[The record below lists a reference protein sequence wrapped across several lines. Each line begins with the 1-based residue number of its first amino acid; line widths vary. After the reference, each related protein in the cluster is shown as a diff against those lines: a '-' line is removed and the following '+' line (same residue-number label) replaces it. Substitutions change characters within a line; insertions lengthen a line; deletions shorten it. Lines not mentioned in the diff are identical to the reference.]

1 MRFFKVNP
9 RTENF
14 SNIKKLL
21 VLIEKVIKNLVYF
34 LIVFINFFS
43 FKKKKLIL
51 DLGIYQDTRFINYL
65 FYSIKS
71 KFFFSYDLD
80 LKIISLIKKV
90 GVINFLLHCIPNFRI
105 KNFEKYKFF
114 LKDKKEFNKIAV
126 NIRTKS
132 MIFNTDYFSH
142 IENNNAKEEKVF
154 MPYYLYPRL
163 YNSKIYKELDVL
175 RGMSKI
181 FKIVFSGSTHPAL
194 YSNFE
199 WYHTDGKKMLNRN
212 QIIDFVSKEFGSEIF
227 YLTSYKDIDNATKS
241 SKKII
246 FSLNDTLAKKTSS
259 KLSNIEH
266 LKLIA
271 QSSFFLTA
279 PGTGMP
285 ICHHIMEAIKF
296 GTIPITSY
304 ADLLN
309 PKLDNNL
316 CLNFQSFADLYSVIE
331 KAILMKHDEHEFKK
345 NNLINFY
352 NQSLCPESFYK
363 KLSDV
368 NFAKEIIACNDHNSA
383 LLYLEKKINI

>member
-105 KNFEKYKFF
+105 KSFEKYKFI
-114 LKDKKEFNKIAV
+114 LKDKKEFDKTAV
-126 NIRTKS
+126 NIETKS
-132 MIFNTDYFSH
+132 LIFNTDYFSY
-142 IENNNAKEEKVF
+142 IENNNTKEEKVF

-181 FKIVFSGSTHPAL
+181 FKIVFSGSTHPTL

-199 WYHTDGKKMLNRN
+199 WSHTDGKKMLNRN
-212 QIIDFVSKEFGSEIF
+212 QVIDFVSKEFSSEIF
-227 YLTSYKDIDNATKS
+227 YLTSYKDIDSAAKS

-316 CLNFQSFADLYSVIE
+316 CLNFQSFADLYSAIE
-331 KAILMKHDEHEFKK
+331 KAIFMKDDEKEFKK

-352 NQSLCPESFYK
+352 NESLSPESFYK

-368 NFAKEIIACNDHNSA
+368 NFTKEIIACNDHNSA
-383 LLYLEKKINI
+383 SLYLEKKMNI

>member
-21 VLIEKVIKNLVYF
+21 VLIEKIIKNLVYF

-51 DLGIYQDTRFINYL
+51 DLGIYEDTRFINYL

-90 GVINFLLHCIPNFRI
+90 GIINFLLHCIPNFRL
-105 KNFEKYKFF
+105 KNVEKYKFI
-114 LKDKKEFNKIAV
+114 LKDNKEFDKTTV
-126 NIRTKS
+126 NIKTKS
-132 MIFNTDYFSH
+132 MIFNTDYFSY
-142 IENNNAKEEKVF
+142 IENNNTKKEKVF

-163 YNSKIYKELDVL
+163 YNSKIYKELDIL

-227 YLTSYKDIDNATKS
+227 YLKSYKDIDNATKS

-285 ICHHIMEAIKF
+285 MCHHIIEAIKF

-304 ADLLN
+304 SNLLN
-309 PKLDNNL
+309 PKLDSNL

-331 KAILMKHDEHEFKK
+331 KAIFMKDDEKEFKK

-383 LLYLEKKINI
+383 TLYLEKKMNI

>member
-43 FKKKKLIL
+43 LKKKKLIL

-114 LKDKKEFNKIAV
+114 LKDKKEFDKTAV

-142 IENNNAKEEKVF
+142 IENNNTKEEKVF

-181 FKIVFSGSTHPAL
+181 FKIVFSGSAHPAL

-212 QIIDFVSKEFGSEIF
+212 QIIDFVSKEFSSEIF

-331 KAILMKHDEHEFKK
+331 KAILMKHDEKEVKK

-352 NQSLCPESFYK
+352 NESLSPESFYK

-383 LLYLEKKINI
+383 SLYLERK

>member
-43 FKKKKLIL
+43 LKKKKLIL

-90 GVINFLLHCIPNFRI
+90 GIVNFLLYCIPNFRI
-105 KNFEKYKFF
+105 KDVEKYKFI
-114 LKDKKEFNKIAV
+114 LKDKKEFNKTAV

-132 MIFNTDYFSH
+132 LIFNTDYFSY
-142 IENNNAKEEKVF
+142 IENNNTKEEKVF

-163 YNSKIYKELDVL
+163 YNSKIYKELDIL

-181 FKIVFSGSTHPAL
+181 FKIVFSGSIHPAL

-199 WYHTDGKKMLNRN
+199 WYHVDGKKMLNRN
-212 QIIDFVSKEFGSEIF
+212 QIIDFVSKEFSSEIF
-227 YLTSYKDIDNATKS
+227 YLKSYKDIDSATKS

-331 KAILMKHDEHEFKK
+331 KAILMKHDEKEVKK

-352 NQSLCPESFYK
+352 KKNLSPESFYK

-368 NFAKEIIACNDHNSA
+368 NFAKEVIACNDHNSA
-383 LLYLEKKINI
+383 SLYLEKKMNI

>member
-65 FYSIKS
+65 FCSIKS

-105 KNFEKYKFF
+105 KSFEKYKFI
-114 LKDKKEFNKIAV
+114 LKDKKEFDKTAV
-126 NIRTKS
+126 NIETKS
-132 MIFNTDYFSH
+132 LIFNTDYFSY
-142 IENNNAKEEKVF
+142 IENNNTKEEKVF

-163 YNSKIYKELDVL
+163 YNSKIYKELDAL

-181 FKIVFSGSTHPAL
+181 FKIVFSGSAHPAL

-227 YLTSYKDIDNATKS
+227 YLKSYKDIDNATKS

-316 CLNFQSFADLYSVIE
+316 CLNFQSFADLYSAIE
-331 KAILMKHDEHEFKK
+331 KAIFMKDDEKEFKK

-352 NQSLCPESFYK
+352 NESLSPESFYK

-368 NFAKEIIACNDHNSA
+368 NFTKEIIACNDHNSA
-383 LLYLEKKINI
+383 SLYLEKKMNI

>member
-1 MRFFKVNP
+1 
-9 RTENF
+9 
-14 SNIKKLL
+14 
-21 VLIEKVIKNLVYF
+21 
-34 LIVFINFFS
+34 
-43 FKKKKLIL
+43 
-51 DLGIYQDTRFINYL
+51 
-65 FYSIKS
+65 
-71 KFFFSYDLD
+71 
-80 LKIISLIKKV
+80 
-90 GVINFLLHCIPNFRI
+90 
-105 KNFEKYKFF
+105 
-114 LKDKKEFNKIAV
+114 
-126 NIRTKS
+126 
-132 MIFNTDYFSH
+132 MIFNTDYFSY
-142 IENNNAKEEKVF
+142 IENNNTKEEKVF

-163 YNSKIYKELDVL
+163 YNSKIYKELDIL

>member
-114 LKDKKEFNKIAV
+114 LKDKKEFNKTAV

-132 MIFNTDYFSH
+132 MIFNTDFFSH
-142 IENNNAKEEKVF
+142 IENNNTKEEKVF

-212 QIIDFVSKEFGSEIF
+212 QIIDFVSKEFSSEIF
-227 YLTSYKDIDNATKS
+227 YLTSYKDIDSAAKS

-285 ICHHIMEAIKF
+285 MCHHIIEAIKF
-296 GTIPITSY
+296 VTIPITSY
-304 ADLLN
+304 SNLLN
-309 PKLDNNL
+309 PKLDSNL
-316 CLNFQSFADLYSVIE
+316 CLNFQSFADLYSVIK
-331 KAILMKHDEHEFKK
+331 KAIFMKDDEKEFKK

-352 NQSLCPESFYK
+352 NESLSPESFYK

-383 LLYLEKKINI
+383 SLYLEKKMNI